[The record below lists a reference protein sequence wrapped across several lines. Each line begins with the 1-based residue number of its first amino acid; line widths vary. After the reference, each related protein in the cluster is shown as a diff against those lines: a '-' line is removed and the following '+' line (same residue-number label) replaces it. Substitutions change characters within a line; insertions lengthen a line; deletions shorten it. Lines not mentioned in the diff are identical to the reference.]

1 MARFKPGPVAAAFAL
16 SAAFALLS
24 LGACDADEPGEPPPR
39 TADATAEELEA
50 AANNAADETRAQV
63 LRNQANALEEV
74 AEGDEEAVEGEVKVI
89 NQ

>member
-1 MARFKPGPVAAAFAL
+1 MRLASAPAAA
-16 SAAFALLS
+16 AAAMCAACALLS
-24 LGACDADEPGEPPPR
+24 LGACDAKQPGEPPPR

-50 AANNAADETRAQV
+50 AADNATDETQAQV

-74 AEGDEEAVEGEVKVI
+74 AEGDEEKVEGEVKVI